1 MSGGRGPGGRAGEA
15 GVLKQDHRCA
25 TAFLDESGAIPKDQ
39 IFGVGL
45 LKAPEPSRLL
55 RALQKER
62 DRYHWY
68 KEFKFSDVTVKVLP
82 MMKSIVDVALQPGLT
97 EFWCFIADR
106 HEADPIER
114 FGSAWGA
121 YGKLAEQ
128 LVTGAIHPDG
138 ELVSILADN
147 YSTPDT
153 ILFEEEL
160 KRSVNRRLARLAV
173 TSVCRL
179 DSKAADGLQMADILT
194 SAVAFEFR
202 AALGFASP
210 TSPKG
215 QLAAHVR
222 QRLGATSCLSGW
234 RNAAHSVA
242 LYEHGSWTPPPP
254 RRKVSRRGVA
264 PRQPGAI

>member
-1 MSGGRGPGGRAGEA
+1 MSVGRGPQAGA
-15 GVLKQDHRCA
+15 GSVATLKQSHPCA
-25 TAFLDESGAIPKDQ
+25 TAFLDESGAIPRDR

-45 LKAPEPSRLL
+45 LKASEPSRLL
-55 RALQKER
+55 RAVQKER
-62 DRYHWY
+62 DRAHWY
-68 KEFKFSDVTVKVLP
+68 KELKFTDVTASVLP
-82 MMKSIVDVALQPGLT
+82 VMKSIIDVALRPGLT
-97 EFWCFIADR
+97 EFWSFVADR
-106 HEADPIER
+106 QVADPIER

-128 LVTGAIHPDG
+128 LVTSSIHTDG
-138 ELVSILADN
+138 ELVSVLADN

-153 ILFEEEL
+153 ILFEEDL
-160 KRSVNRRLARLAV
+160 KRSVNRRQGRLAV

-179 DSKAADGLQMADILT
+179 DSKAADGLQLADLLT

-202 AALGFASP
+202 AALGLASP

-222 QRLGATSCLSGW
+222 QRLGTTSCLTGW

-242 LYEHGSWTPPPP
+242 IYEHGVWSSPPP
-254 RRKVSRRGVA
+254 RRRVARRAVDPA
-264 PRQPGAI
+264 A

>member
-1 MSGGRGPGGRAGEA
+1 VSSGERTRVGEA
-15 GVLKQDHRCA
+15 AVLKQGHPCS
-25 TAFLDESGAIPKDQ
+25 TAFLDETGAIPKDQ

-55 RALQKER
+55 RGVQKVR
-62 DRYHWY
+62 DRTHWY
-68 KEFKFSDVTVKVLP
+68 KEFKFSDATRSVLP
-82 MMKSIVDVALQPGLT
+82 VMKSLVDVALEPGMS

-106 HEADPIER
+106 HAADPIER
-114 FGSAWGA
+114 FGSAWAA

-128 LVTGAIHPDG
+128 LVTGAVHADG

-179 DSKAADGLQMADILT
+179 DSKAADGLQVADILT
-194 SAVAFEFR
+194 SAVAHEFR
-202 AALGFASP
+202 AAVGLASP
-210 TSPKG
+210 TSAKG

-222 QRLGATSCLSGW
+222 ERLGTESCLTGW

-254 RRKVSRRGVA
+254 RRRVSRRGVEPKA
-264 PRQPGAI
+264 T